1 MKINLSELQWMSRCL
16 THPDS
21 KSDACIA
28 ASKAQDLFTRSPA
41 LISRY
46 PYLYVMMTKKL
57 AQSL

>member
-1 MKINLSELQWMSRCL
+1 MKINLSELQWISRCL
-16 THPDS
+16 THSDSDPDV
-21 KSDACIA
+21 CIVA
-28 ASKAQDLFTRSPA
+28 LKAQDLFTRYPA